1 MARSIVQALAL
12 VIFVLLAAS
21 MIVFALINL
30 PPGDPAQELLGHAP
44 WVEEARAI
52 NETLKDR
59 PVVIRYVLWL
69 ARLAQR
75 FVGRARSGT
84 GWVTPFGPDA

>member
-1 MARSIVQALAL
+1 MARSIAQVLAL

-44 WVEEARAI
+44 WVEDARAI
-52 NETLKDR
+52 NEALKDR
-59 PVVIRYVLWL
+59 PVVTRYVLWL
-69 ARLAQR
+69 ARLTQR
-75 FVGRARSGT
+75 VGGRARSGT
-84 GWVTPFGPDA
+84 EWAMPLGPDA